1 MFDFI
6 LEGWSTK
13 YLDFGIKLFFKRFI
27 RKVPMFSTDHLAAV
41 PLLERKARAVTL
53 HALLAGCEKA
63 ASSAKPLPRGAW
75 DSSLLGRNLIPALDV
90 PARKWLLSCVM
101 CSPDQGF
108 DDIVWLIA
116 QWLLLDH
123 ANARHINVRHPS
135 LRMWLWLRLGIA
147 AEEDG
152 DITRGAQY
160 TSLKALD
167 PDSFY
172 AIGALAV
179 RSEDSTRE
187 AERLVGPA
195 GARDEEEY
203 EESSDSSNSEQ
214 SASSR
219 ASVTRTD
226 SQKKKKT
233 KQPKARST
241 SSAQNSESSMR
252 PTSRLEVDQ
261 VTEGPRLKP
270 KTTKAAQL
278 AAANRALAESEAAL
292 ALAAAEADAE
302 RSALLDRIR
311 ALESNEAEEGDQLGG
326 PISSIPSYLSVDR
339 VTVHS
344 S

>member
-1 MFDFI
+1 
-6 LEGWSTK
+6 
-13 YLDFGIKLFFKRFI
+13 
-27 RKVPMFSTDHLAAV
+27 MFSTDHLAAV
-41 PLLERKARAVTL
+41 PLLERKARAEAL

-63 ASSAKPLPRGAW
+63 ASSAKPLPANLRGNPRGAW

-101 CSPDQGF
+101 CSSDQGF

-123 ANARHINVRHPS
+123 AEARQINVRHPS

-179 RSEDSTRE
+179 RSEVSTRE

-214 SASSR
+214 SASSHTS
-219 ASVTRTD
+219 ATRTF

-233 KQPKARST
+233 KQPKAKST
-241 SSAQNSESSMR
+241 SSAQISESSMR
-252 PTSRLEVDQ
+252 PMSRLEVDQ
-261 VTEGPRLKP
+261 VTEGPRPKP

-278 AAANRALAESEAAL
+278 AATTRALAESEAAL
-292 ALAAAEADAE
+292 ALAAAESEAE
-302 RSALLDRIR
+302 RCALLDRIR
-311 ALESNEAEEGDQLGG
+311 VLESSEAEENNHLGL
-326 PISSIPSYLSVDR
+326 PPSRAYSFIDR
-339 VTVHS
+339 ATAHS
-344 S
+344 T